1 MCDDDPMGIGD
12 QGNAGEVLRFTRYG
26 QDTEEGRQG
35 GAVGSGAATLSGG
48 AR

>member
-1 MCDDDPMGIGD
+1 MGIKEM
-12 QGNAGEVLRFTRYG
+12 QARFTRYG